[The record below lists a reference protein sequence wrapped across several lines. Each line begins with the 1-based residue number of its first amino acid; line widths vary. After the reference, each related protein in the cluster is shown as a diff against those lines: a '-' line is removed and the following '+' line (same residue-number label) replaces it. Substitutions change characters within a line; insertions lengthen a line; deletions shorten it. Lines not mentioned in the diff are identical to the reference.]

1 MTGLLTLSISVVPR
15 MIYQTGRG
23 TNVGIHDLGLVDV
36 SKNIAVLDEAT
47 KYHFIFFNPLFRV
60 FQTIKQIH
68 TYGSTDR
75 EHLVN
80 RITALNFAPKFG
92 KIIWPRFGRGGNVV
106 TAKPVKDDRGR
117 TVPIIPNGE
126 IAKRTLFL
134 NEFNINLRSLSTL
147 QGIGVMHRRF
157 RTSFGSP
164 SGSNSNWQPPAHVL
178 RFQGIRLKHALELVS
193 HFTRLEQ
200 EAAESDEMAEEE
212 ALMLLKTCISSI
224 LSKPTFETAIRFAD
238 FRKALGKRT
247 LKDDD
252 GDVVAIVDSPYFFIR
267 TTLSILLSLV
277 KGAKGATQEHAVGN
291 VSTLV
296 PILWPKLREPE
307 KWQIGQAYAEVNADG
322 NREASAGLKRALLKV
337 QGFDFVPESL
347 RSNTF
352 TETAARVLAAHF
364 GFNNFY
370 KEQEPMAI
378 LASLGTAIPRP
389 AFAKCMEATLAV
401 WLGNPWGYSYAAV
414 SLSLKIFESLRSE
427 QWEYYF
433 NECLR
438 RDRTILDKMHDDR
451 PMGRWIDLARQF
463 AFDELSLRKSVTIR
477 RFVEGS
483 VEGNGV
489 EIRRLATKLRESATE

>member
-1 MTGLLTLSISVVPR
+1 MTIPARSTPEEIVAFAKPQLSSRDMKSIVSGLESCSYEMVSTFVWTKASSVLKKQIASLGMEFVGEMLGRQDLDEDSDPAALADHEALSLAE
-15 MIYQTGRG
+15 
-23 TNVGIHDLGLVDV
+23 DLGII
-36 SKNIAVLDEAT
+36 S
-47 KYHFIFFNPLFRV
+47 
-60 FQTIKQIH
+60 
-68 TYGSTDR
+68 ST
-75 EHLVN
+75 
-80 RITALNFAPKFG
+80 
-92 KIIWPRFGRGGNVV
+92 
-106 TAKPVKDDRGR
+106 
-117 TVPIIPNGE
+117 
-126 IAKRTLFL
+126 
-134 NEFNINLRSLSTL
+134 
-147 QGIGVMHRRF
+147 
-157 RTSFGSP
+157 
-164 SGSNSNWQPPAHVL
+164 
-178 RFQGIRLKHALELVS
+178 QGIRLKHALELVS

-200 EAAESDEMAEEE
+200 DVAESEEMAEEE

-247 LKDDD
+247 LKADD

-296 PILWPKLREPE
+296 PLLWPKLREPE
-307 KWQIGQAYAEVNADG
+307 KWQIGQAYAEVNAEG
-322 NREASAGLKRALLKV
+322 NREASAGLKHALLKV

-370 KEQEPMAI
+370 TEQEPMAI
-378 LASLGTAIPRP
+378 LASLGTAIPKP

-401 WLGNPWGYSYAAV
+401 WLGNAWGHSYAAV
-414 SLSLKIFESLRSE
+414 SYSLKVFESLRSE

-438 RDRTILDKMHDDR
+438 RDRTILDKMQDDR
-451 PMGRWIDLARQF
+451 PISRWIDLARKF

-477 RFVEGS
+477 KFVESSLGGDG
-483 VEGNGV
+483 EA
-489 EIRRLATKLRESATE
+489 IRRLATKIRENAID